1 MSITTTERWQQEV
14 AKQFRYPGKARMV
27 MELVSDVSKADVEA
41 TAQNVLPITSVD
53 TTLDSQSP
61 EYNEI
66 ATMEGIWRAD
76 GTMYLPS
83 RVPGENLPLPLMS
96 ETKISDATPLV
107 LFYKWAQPASFI
119 GLTFNWD
126 NTYNSWPSELTVIG
140 YASDG
145 SEKYNSLV
153 DTIVESNSVIEVP
166 MDDVVAVRVIVTKW
180 SKENLRARLSEILFG
195 VVLEFNDNTLMSIE
209 ETTKQYFMCSSLPV
223 DTQKY
228 KIKNQIY
235 RNYSIE
241 AYSAVANKSHPL
253 TDISRIFSSLPAS
266 KGIASVE
273 SRYWKADGELFLP
286 SRVIEEN
293 PDIPWMSVDNN
304 FSATDPIEI
313 VITYEHPVQLNSINI
328 TWDAVTNSWPTDATV
343 EGRDSN
349 DATVFNKQI
358 NAYSVVTSITDIVA
372 TVKTVHIFIR
382 AWSNPEWRA
391 RIGQYEASM
400 VYGNNNIPSEVNNL
414 FDPTLE
420 TGYSKYLARRQKIT
434 VQYGIETYDEGTLW
448 MPVQTRFLDAWNIPT
463 DAINIELES
472 NTRLSFLTQDYK
484 RGVYSASGESFY
496 NLALSVL
503 ENSNVIKDRLDT
515 EPWELD
521 SVLSTLYTN
530 APLPVTSENALL
542 QLIAGA
548 TGCVLGTKP
557 TNGYI
562 TISSSLFESP
572 YIIDKLAQLQ
582 TPGVTLDTTLRSIS
596 VNLYNYTVSTEET
609 ELFNGSISISG
620 TKRVTI
626 SYKNNVC
633 ATNCSVVVSGATVG
647 FQVFYGYY
655 AVLELTATAQ
665 NTTVSVVIKG
675 HEVASNSVQVTTFTD
690 TTVESGRDIVIDNS
704 LITNMDTLNVVANRA
719 YEYYKLRNTATT
731 KYLGYPDL
739 KAGDKCAMYSQYF
752 NGNGYVTEHTFSY
765 NGGFNGNVKML
776 MEV

>member
-1 MSITTTERWQQEV
+1 
-14 AKQFRYPGKARMV
+14 
-27 MELVSDVSKADVEA
+27 MELVSDVSKADIEA
-41 TAQNVLPITSVD
+41 TAQNALSITSID

-83 RVPGENLPLPLMS
+83 RIPGENLPLPLMS
-96 ETKISDATPLV
+96 ETLISDATPLV
-107 LFYKWAQPASFI
+107 LFYEWAQPTSFI
-119 GLTFNWD
+119 GLTFDWD

-145 SEKYNSLV
+145 SEKYNSV
-153 DTIVESNSVIEVP
+153 VNTIAESNSVIDVP

-180 SKENLRARLSEILFG
+180 SKKNLRARLAEISFG
-195 VVLEFNDNTLMSIE
+195 VILEFKDNNIMSIE
-209 ETTKQYFMCSSLPV
+209 ETTKQYFMCSSLPI

-228 KIKNQIY
+228 TIKNQTY

-241 AYSAVANKSHPL
+241 ADSAVANKSHPL

-286 SRVIEEN
+286 SRVVEEN
-293 PDIPWMSVDNN
+293 PDIPWMSIDNN

-328 TWDAVTNSWPTDATV
+328 TWDSVTNSWPTDATV

-349 DATVFNKQI
+349 DATVFTKHI
-358 NAYSVVTSITDIVA
+358 NAYGVVTSITDVVA

-382 AWSNPEWRA
+382 AWSNPDWRA

-434 VQYGIETYDEGTLW
+434 VQYGIETYNEGILW
-448 MPVQTRFLDAWNIPT
+448 MPIQTRFLDSWKVPT
-463 DAINIELES
+463 DAINVELES

-484 RGVYSASGESFY
+484 RGVYSSSGESFY

-503 ENSNVIKDRLDT
+503 ENSNIIKDRLDT
-515 EPWELD
+515 KPWELD
-521 SVLSTLYTN
+521 SILSTLYTN
-530 APLPVTSENALL
+530 APLPVMSENALL

-548 TGCVLGTKP
+548 TGCVLGTNP
-557 TNGYI
+557 TNGYV

-582 TPGVTLDTTLRSIS
+582 TPGVKLDTPLRSIA
-596 VNLYNYTVSTEET
+596 VNMYNYTVSSDET
-609 ELFNGSISISG
+609 ELFNGNIVISG

-626 SYKNNVC
+626 TYKEGMC
-633 ATNCSVVVSGATVG
+633 ATNCSVVVAGATIS
-647 FQVFYGYY
+647 FQVFYGYS
-655 AVLELTATAQ
+655 AVLELTATKPD
-665 NTTVSVVIKG
+665 TIVSIVIKG
-675 HEVASNSVQVTTFTD
+675 YEVESSSVQVTTFLD
-690 TTVESGRDIVIDNS
+690 SDVESGRDIVIDNL
-704 LITNMDTLNVVANRA
+704 LITNMDTLNVVANKA

-739 KAGDKCAMYSQYF
+739 KAGEKCNMYSQYF